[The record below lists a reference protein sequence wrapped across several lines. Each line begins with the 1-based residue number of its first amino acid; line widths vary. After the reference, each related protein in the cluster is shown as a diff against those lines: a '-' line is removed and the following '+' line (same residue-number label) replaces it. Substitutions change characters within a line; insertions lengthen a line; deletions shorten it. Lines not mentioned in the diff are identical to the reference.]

1 MKTRAIIAIILS
13 ILLVIF
19 TIQNIEIVTVRLF
32 FWNPQIPR
40 ALLILI
46 CICIGIIIG
55 ALIPGKKKNQK
66 GAGDNNMVN
75 EKLSE

>member
-1 MKTRAIIAIILS
+1 MKTRIIMTIILS
-13 ILLVIF
+13 VLLVIF
-19 TIQNIEIVTVRLF
+19 TIQNTEIVSVRLF

-55 ALIPGKKKNQK
+55 VLIPGKKKHQK
-66 GAGDNNMVN
+66 DEGDNNKITV
-75 EKLSE
+75 K

>member
-1 MKTRAIIAIILS
+1 MKTRIIIAIIMS

-19 TIQNIEIVTVRLF
+19 TIQNTEIVNVKLY

-55 ALIPGKKKNQK
+55 VLIPGKKKNQK
-66 GAGDNNMVN
+66 EAGVNNLVN
-75 EKLSE
+75 DK